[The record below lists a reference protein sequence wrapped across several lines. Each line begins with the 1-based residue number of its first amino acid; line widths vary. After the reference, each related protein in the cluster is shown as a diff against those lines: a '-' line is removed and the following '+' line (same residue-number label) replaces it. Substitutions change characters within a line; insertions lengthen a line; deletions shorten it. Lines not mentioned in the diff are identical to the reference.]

1 MLVDKRSKP
10 WHKARNISETGRR
23 ESRILLLRH
32 ELHKDRTFALM
43 DNLRG
48 PVDEHLPDE

>member
-1 MLVDKRSKP
+1 MPIHKSSKA

-23 ESRILLLRH
+23 GSRILLLRH

-48 PVDEHLPDE
+48 PADEHLPDE